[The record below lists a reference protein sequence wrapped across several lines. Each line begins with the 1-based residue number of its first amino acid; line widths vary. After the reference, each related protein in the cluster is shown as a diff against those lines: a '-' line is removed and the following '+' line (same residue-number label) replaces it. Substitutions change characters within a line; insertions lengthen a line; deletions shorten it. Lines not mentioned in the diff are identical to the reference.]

1 MHVLHWRGNVLPP
14 TVESLT
20 KWSCFFRCHR
30 TFGNYCTAV
39 KLACELMSCSVEAFS
54 HPSVK
59 RAKVAIE
66 KRCLFAPKV
75 PTWIGLGRL
84 QQLLTVVMLKNELRE
99 MMLLFIASYA
109 FLLRLPSEGLPMAAL
124 EMPQGLEGGKRV
136 PVFRVLEDSQV
147 EVWFPFRKHR
157 LWPTQAARGCWCAK
171 CGMTCPVHILGTYM
185 KSLTPGTQPFA
196 HISSRRALSTLR
208 SLLIELGVPDAT
220 KHGSHGFRRGHAED
234 LHKGGARLQEI
245 LAAGDWKS
253 AAFMIYLDRVG
264 LERDAVL
271 EAQLSGLTD
280 SEDEAG
286 T

>member
-1 MHVLHWRGNVLPP
+1 
-14 TVESLT
+14 
-20 KWSCFFRCHR
+20 
-30 TFGNYCTAV
+30 
-39 KLACELMSCSVEAFS
+39 MSCSVAAFS

-59 RAKVAIE
+59 RAKIAIE
-66 KRCLFAPKV
+66 KRCLYAPKV
-75 PTWIGLGRL
+75 PTWIGLDRL

-109 FLLRLPSEGLPMAAL
+109 FLLRLPSEGLPMAAHM
-124 EMPQGLEGGKRV
+124 MPQGLVGDRRV
-136 PVFRVLEDSQV
+136 PVFKVQGDSQV

-185 KSLTPGTQPFA
+185 KSLAPETQPFA

-208 SLLIELGVPDAT
+208 SLLIDLGVPDAT

-234 LHKGGARLQEI
+234 LHRGGARLQEI

-253 AAFMIYLDRVG
+253 AAFMTYLDRVG

-280 SEDEAG
+280 SEDEADMHG
-286 T
+286 CA